1 MYLFTDTK
9 ITFVAV
15 LTRWRGKIECVKLGE
30 VAVVSA
36 LIRGSEQCYEALLYT
51 AALNAS
57 LSHTVGY
64 LLLHIQSLS
73 NTFFMLDVKL
83 SLCLLMLDVANS
95 RASLWTSGTFLSR
108 FSCRREKS
116 LDGNLWLLCYKRD
129 TTWFRVELYHQE
141 AAVKKC
147 SYKVC
152 CMCVMKHKDN
162 YKWSRTHRCS
172 SKIRRYP
179 ESVVCM

>member
-1 MYLFTDTK
+1 M
-9 ITFVAV
+9 
-15 LTRWRGKIECVKLGE
+15 KLGE

-36 LIRGSEQCYEALLYT
+36 LIRGNEQCYEALLYT

-64 LLLHIQSLS
+64 CFTLS

-95 RASLWTSGTFLSR
+95 RASLWTSGSSLSR

-116 LDGNLWLLCYKRD
+116 LDGNLS
-129 TTWFRVELYHQE
+129 
-141 AAVKKC
+141 AVL
-147 SYKVC
+147 
-152 CMCVMKHKDN
+152 
-162 YKWSRTHRCS
+162 
-172 SKIRRYP
+172 
-179 ESVVCM
+179 

>member
-15 LTRWRGKIECVKLGE
+15 LTRQRGKIECVKLGE

-57 LSHTVGY
+57 LSHTVGH

-73 NTFFMLDVKL
+73 NTFFMLDVRL
-83 SLCLLMLDVANS
+83 SLCLLMLEVANS

-116 LDGNLWLLCYKRD
+116 LDGNL
-129 TTWFRVELYHQE
+129 
-141 AAVKKC
+141 
-147 SYKVC
+147 
-152 CMCVMKHKDN
+152 
-162 YKWSRTHRCS
+162 
-172 SKIRRYP
+172 
-179 ESVVCM
+179 

>member
-1 MYLFTDTK
+1 MHSAFPWSTDRCSFYVFTCFFMFSWHTLNYLNLTSVSLCTWLHHYTRCLEMYLFTDTK

-15 LTRWRGKIECVKLGE
+15 LTRWRGKFQCVKLGE

-95 RASLWTSGTFLSR
+95 RPPLWTSGTFLSR

-116 LDGNLWLLCYKRD
+116 LDGNLWVLL
-129 TTWFRVELYHQE
+129 
-141 AAVKKC
+141 
-147 SYKVC
+147 
-152 CMCVMKHKDN
+152 
-162 YKWSRTHRCS
+162 
-172 SKIRRYP
+172 
-179 ESVVCM
+179 